1 MIKDRINKK
10 VLKNLM
16 YQEMNT
22 MVWNHNYVDLPASEE
37 LDQIID
43 KYLTMVDGET
53 IQELQK
59 QLGIILTTSKHLL
72 PFDKRELIWF
82 QQSLGRL
89 KSVRS
94 GIKN

>member
-10 VLKNLM
+10 VLKALM
-16 YQEMNT
+16 YQDMGT
-22 MVWNHNYVDLPASEE
+22 MAWQHNYVELAANEE
-37 LDQIID
+37 IDDIID
-43 KYLTMVDGET
+43 KFLSMVDGET
-53 IQELQK
+53 IPDIQR
-59 QLGIILTTSKHLL
+59 QLGVILTTSKHLL
-72 PFDKRELIWF
+72 PFDKRQLLWF